1 MSQEDRLRKS
11 VNDRHQD
18 PVKMLKGFFDAK
30 EEEKMSTH
38 KKRKSRSEM
47 GHYSGHPNYIIAKYT
62 KMKESG
68 MLEKMDK

>member
-1 MSQEDRLRKS
+1 MSQ
-11 VNDRHQD
+11 
-18 PVKMLKGFFDAK
+18 
-30 EEEKMSTH
+30 H

-68 MLEKMDK
+68 MLDKLDK